1 MTPEFLLTALIVCI
15 SPGTGVV
22 YTLACALSGGQRAA
36 FAASIGGTL
45 GTLPHLAASILGLAA
60 VLQASPALF
69 SALKYAGACYL
80 VYLAWRTI
88 TDRSQLEVGSER
100 TGDFASIVSRGVAIN
115 ILNPKLSVFF
125 LAFLPQFV
133 SPESA
138 SATRDMLSLG
148 GVFTLMTMAV
158 FLVYGAGAAFARDSV
173 IARPRVMAAMRYGFA
188 ACFVGLGG
196 RLLMSTA

>member
-1 MTPEFLLTALIVCI
+1 MTPDFLLTALIVCI

-36 FAASIGGTL
+36 LAASIGGTL

-69 SALKYAGACYL
+69 GLLKYAGACYL

-88 TDRSQLEVGSER
+88 ADRSQLEVGSEQ
-100 TGDFASIVSRGVAIN
+100 TGNFRAIVSRGVAIN

-133 SPESA
+133 SPESTA
-138 SATRDMLSLG
+138 ATRDMLFLG
-148 GVFTLMTMAV
+148 GIFTLMTLAV
-158 FLVYGAGAAFARDSV
+158 FLVYGACAAFARDSV
-173 IARPRVMAAMRYGFA
+173 IGRPKVMATLRYGFA

-196 RLLMSTA
+196 RLLMATA